1 MLRYNMCEID
11 LNAIRNNVRVMREK
25 TAGGAEFLAVV
36 KANGYGHG
44 AVPVALAALDA
55 GASMLAVAIPEEGVE
70 LRQAGIDVPVLVLG
84 GIEESA
90 AQAVAQ
96 YDLTQTVFD
105 EARIRALSAAGVGM
119 NKKVKVHLKL
129 DTGMSRIGVRTE
141 EEARTLTAL
150 IDSLPGVELTGC
162 FTHMAT
168 ADDDG
173 CEGTLAQIARF
184 ERLCA
189 AIASVHPGKITR
201 HAANTASI
209 FRYPQAHF
217 DMVRGGIA
225 LYGYPPVPEAEG
237 LMPAMRWSA
246 KAVYVKTIQPGE
258 KVSYGG
264 TFTAEKQTRVMTVP
278 VGYADG
284 YRRGLSSKGCVL
296 VRGKRAR
303 ILGRV
308 CMDQIMVDV
317 SEIPDAQAG
326 DEVVL
331 LGAQGNEMIDADEM
345 AAWLGTISYEV
356 ICSPSARVPRVYKNA

>member
-25 TAGGAEFLAVV
+25 AAGGAEFLAVV

-70 LRQAGIDVPVLVLG
+70 LREAGIDVPVLVLG

-119 NKKVKVHLKL
+119 NRKVKVHLKL
-129 DTGMSRIGVRTE
+129 DTGMSRIGVRTQ
-141 EEARTLTAL
+141 EEAMALTAL

-173 CEGTLAQIARF
+173 CEGTLAQIERF
-184 ERLCA
+184 ERRLLRCIRAKSRVMQRTPLRSSAIRRRTLIWCA
-189 AIASVHPGKITR
+189 A
-201 HAANTASI
+201 
-209 FRYPQAHF
+209 
-217 DMVRGGIA
+217 A
-225 LYGYPPVPEAEG
+225 LRSMAIR
-237 LMPAMRWSA
+237 LCR
-246 KAVYVKTIQPGE
+246 KR
-258 KVSYGG
+258 KV
-264 TFTAEKQTRVMTVP
+264 
-278 VGYADG
+278 
-284 YRRGLSSKGCVL
+284 
-296 VRGKRAR
+296 
-303 ILGRV
+303 
-308 CMDQIMVDV
+308 
-317 SEIPDAQAG
+317 
-326 DEVVL
+326 
-331 LGAQGNEMIDADEM
+331 
-345 AAWLGTISYEV
+345 
-356 ICSPSARVPRVYKNA
+356 